1 MTKVEVKEEQIAYD
15 NSTNNLSELKVEI
28 REDAVIRHLRTH
40 TEEKPYKC
48 SQCDKAFTVK
58 KSLLNHQNS
67 HH

>member
-28 REDAVIRHLRTH
+28 REDAVIRHLRIH

-58 KSLLNHQNS
+58 SSQ
-67 HH
+67 

>member
-40 TEEKPYKC
+40 TGEKPYKC
-48 SQCDKAFTVK
+48 SQCDKSFTVK
-58 KSLLNHQNS
+58 
-67 HH
+67 